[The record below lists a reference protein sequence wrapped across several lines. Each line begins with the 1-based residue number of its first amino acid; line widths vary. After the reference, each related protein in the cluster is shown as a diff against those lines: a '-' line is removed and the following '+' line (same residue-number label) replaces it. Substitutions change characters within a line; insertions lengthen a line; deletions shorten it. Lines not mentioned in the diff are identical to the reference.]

1 MDERDLQMFLDANGI
16 YAKIFRLERKTKT
29 VEQAVMALQTSKD
42 KIIKTLTF
50 IDESGEPI
58 LAIVTGEDTVN
69 LKKLAKGIDT
79 IGVRMATPTEV
90 KSHSGYSVGGV
101 PPVGHKVK
109 IRTVIDTKVMRKK
122 IVYGGGGSDNSL
134 LEIRPWDIE
143 SLQDATVKSI
153 NMKSA
158 VSLQEDPT

>member
-1 MDERDLQMFLDANGI
+1 MLDERDLQRFLDSNGI
-16 YAKIFRLERKTKT
+16 YAKIFRFERKTKT
-29 VEQAVMALQTSKD
+29 VEQAVMALETSKD

-50 IDESGEPI
+50 IDESGKPI

-69 LKKLAKGIDT
+69 LKKLAEGIDT
-79 IGVRMATPTEV
+79 ISVRMATPTEV
-90 KSHSGYSVGGV
+90 KSHSGYTVGAV

-122 IVYGGGGSDNSL
+122 NVYGGGGSDNSL
-134 LEIRPWDIE
+134 LEIRPWDIK

-153 NMKSA
+153 
-158 VSLQEDPT
+158 T

>member
-1 MDERDLQMFLDANGI
+1 MLDKRDLQRFLDSNGI
-16 YAKIFRLERKTKT
+16 YAKIFCLERKTKT
-29 VEQAVMALQTSKD
+29 VEQAMMALQTSKD

-79 IGVRMATPTEV
+79 KGVRMATPTEV
-90 KSHSGYSVGGV
+90 KNHSGYSVGGV

-122 IVYGGGGSDNSL
+122 IVYGGGGSENSL
-134 LEIRPWDIE
+134 LEIRPWDIK

-153 NMKSA
+153 I
-158 VSLQEDPT
+158 

>member
-1 MDERDLQMFLDANGI
+1 MDEGDLQRFLDAKGI
-16 YAKIFRLERKTKT
+16 YAKIVRLKRKTKT
-29 VEQAVMALQTSKD
+29 VEQAVVALQTSKD

-50 IDESGEPI
+50 IDESGEPV

-90 KSHSGYSVGGV
+90 KRYSGYYVGGV

-122 IVYGGGGSDNSL
+122 IVYGGGGSNNSL
-134 LEIRPWDIE
+134 LEIRPWDIK
-143 SLQDATVKSI
+143 SLQDATVKFI
-153 NMKSA
+153 
-158 VSLQEDPT
+158 T